1 MRQLGKVSY
10 QRKGEAYV
18 QYGTIIDSGI
28 VDIRSGE
35 VFKDTIS
42 WMNYIDFRRIQNSRE
57 VPWSI
62 INTNK
67 IIDYEHY
74 TIIVAPKTDYE
85 LLMSYLPSKYQ
96 KRIVSA
102 EKLSTAWIETRT
114 QREMEIYQQLVAITH
129 QIIEDAFSEKV
140 ITPGVTTTTDVER
153 WG

>member
-57 VPWSI
+57 VPWSVVKS
-62 INTNK
+62 NK
-67 IIDYEHY
+67 SFNYEDY
-74 TIIVAPKTDYE
+74 TIIIRTSTDYE
-85 LLMSYLPSKYQ
+85 LLFSSD
-96 KRIVSA
+96 
-102 EKLSTAWIETRT
+102 
-114 QREMEIYQQLVAITH
+114 IY
-129 QIIEDAFSEKV
+129 
-140 ITPGVTTTTDVER
+140 
-153 WG
+153 